1 MCMSHQFIKLLRT
14 LAAIR
19 RSEDSKVDDK
29 QAVEDAKNLIDS
41 EHLSFINES
50 ELIRYSFNFNH
61 INNIFKKRKKIKF

>member
-1 MCMSHQFIKLLRT
+1 MSHQFIKLLRT

>member
-29 QAVEDAKNLIDS
+29 QAVEDAKKQGG
-41 EHLSFINES
+41 
-50 ELIRYSFNFNH
+50 
-61 INNIFKKRKKIKF
+61 NIVYGGKVSL